1 MATKTVTRRKKL
13 SEKKEQRVHKT
24 SDFTEIPKLD
34 FEVKLFIKNKNEAP
48 VEQKLLALLQLQL
61 IDSQIDKIKTIR
73 GELPM
78 EVADL
83 EDEVAGLQTRI
94 NNLAEEAKEI
104 QEQIAMKKQAI
115 KEANQMIKKYQAQQG
130 NVKNNREFESLNKE
144 IEFQHLEIQLAE
156 KRIKEHIAENNI
168 KVSMIEQA
176 QQQLNDRIND
186 LKQKKSE
193 LSGVVEE
200 TQKEEENLS
209 QSSEQA
215 ASIIEERLLN
225 AYHRIRSNARNGLA
239 VVPVERDACGGCFN
253 KIPPQRQIDI
263 KQRKKIIVCEHC
275 GRILVDNKLVELLKG
290 APEPQAQEQED

>member
-13 SEKKEQRVHKT
+13 SEKKEQRIHKT

-34 FEVKLFIKNKNEAP
+34 FEVKLFIKNKNDAP

-104 QEQIAMKKQAI
+104 QDQIAMKKQAI
-115 KEANQMIKKYQAQQG
+115 KEANQMIKKYQSQQN

-193 LSGVVEE
+193 LSGVVDE
-200 TQKEEENLS
+200 TQKEEENLTE
-209 QSSEQA
+209 SSEKA

-263 KQRKKIIVCEHC
+263 RQRKKIIVCEHC
-275 GRILVDNKLVELLKG
+275 GRILVDNKLVEILKG
-290 APEPQAQEQED
+290 APEPQAQQA

>member
-1 MATKTVTRRKKL
+1 MATKAPSKRKKL
-13 SEKKEQRVHKT
+13 SERREQVVVKT

-34 FEVKLFIKNKNEAP
+34 FDVQLFIKDKNEAT

-61 IDSQIDKIKTIR
+61 IDTQIDKIKTIR

-94 NNLAEEAKEI
+94 NNLADEARNI

-115 KEANQMIKKYQAQQG
+115 KDANQMIKKYQAQQN
-130 NVKNNREFESLNKE
+130 NVKNNREFESINKE

-156 KRIKEHIAENNI
+156 KRIKEFIADNNM
-168 KVSMIEQA
+168 KVELIETA
-176 QQQLNDRIND
+176 QQTLNERIND
-186 LKQKKSE
+186 LKDKKGE
-193 LSGVVEE
+193 LSGVIEE
-200 TQKEEENLS
+200 TRKEEDNLS
-209 QSSEQA
+209 RSAENA

-225 AYHRIRSNARNGLA
+225 AYRRIRSNARNGLA
-239 VVPVERDACGGCFN
+239 VVSVERDSCGGCFN

-263 KQRKKIIVCEHC
+263 RQRKKIIVCEHC
-275 GRILVDNKLVELLKG
+275 GRILVDNKLIEILKG
-290 APEPQAQEQED
+290 TLQVA

>member
-34 FEVKLFIKNKNEAP
+34 FEVKLFIKNKNDAP

-104 QEQIAMKKQAI
+104 QDQIAMKKQAI
-115 KEANQMIKKYQAQQG
+115 KEANQMIKKYQSQQN

-156 KRIKEHIAENNI
+156 KRIKEHIADNNI

-193 LSGVVEE
+193 LSGVVDE
-200 TQKEEENLS
+200 TQKEEENLTE
-209 QSSEQA
+209 SSEKA

-263 KQRKKIIVCEHC
+263 RQRKKIIVCEHC
-275 GRILVDNKLVELLKG
+275 GRILVDNKLVEILKG
-290 APEPQAQEQED
+290 APEPQAQHA

>member
-34 FEVKLFIKNKNEAP
+34 FEVKLFIKNKNDAP

-104 QEQIAMKKQAI
+104 QDQIAMKKQAI
-115 KEANQMIKKYQAQQG
+115 KEANQMIKKYQSQQN

-156 KRIKEHIAENNI
+156 KRIKEHIADNNI

-193 LSGVVEE
+193 LSGVVDE
-200 TQKEEENLS
+200 TQKEEENLTE
-209 QSSEQA
+209 SSEKA

-263 KQRKKIIVCEHC
+263 RQRKKIIVCEHC
-275 GRILVDNKLVELLKG
+275 GRILVDNKLVEILKG
-290 APEPQAQEQED
+290 APEPQAQQA

>member
-94 NNLAEEAKEI
+94 NNLAEEAKQI
-104 QEQIAMKKQAI
+104 QDQIAMKKQAI
-115 KEANQMIKKYQAQQG
+115 KEANQMIKKYQSQQS

-186 LKQKKSE
+186 LKQKKGE

-200 TQKEEENLS
+200 TQKEEEYLS

-275 GRILVDNKLVELLKG
+275 GRILVDNKLIESLKG
-290 APEPQAQEQED
+290 APEPQAQEA

>member
-13 SEKKEQRVHKT
+13 SEKKEQRIHKT
-24 SDFTEIPKLD
+24 SDFTEIPRLD
-34 FEVKLFIKNKNEAP
+34 FEVKFFIKNKNEAP

-94 NNLAEEAKEI
+94 NNLAEEAKQI
-104 QEQIAMKKQAI
+104 QDQIAMKKQAI
-115 KEANQMIKKYQAQQG
+115 KEANQMIKKYQSQQS

-200 TQKEEENLS
+200 TRKEEENLTE
-209 QSSEQA
+209 SSEKA

-225 AYHRIRSNARNGLA
+225 AYHRIRSNARNGLS

-275 GRILVDNKLVELLKG
+275 GRILVDNKLVEMLKG
-290 APEPQAQEQED
+290 AREPQTHEA

>member
-94 NNLAEEAKEI
+94 NNLAEEAKQI

-115 KEANQMIKKYQAQQG
+115 KEANQLIKKYQAQQS

-156 KRIKEHIAENNI
+156 KRIKEYIAENNN
-168 KVSMIEQA
+168 KVSLIEQA

-200 TQKEEENLS
+200 TQKEEENLAH
-209 QSSEQA
+209 SSEQA

-275 GRILVDNKLVELLKG
+275 GRILVDNKLIELLKG
-290 APEPQAQEQED
+290 APEPQAQEA

>member
-1 MATKTVTRRKKL
+1 MATKTVSRRKKL
-13 SEKKEQRVHKT
+13 SDNKEKRVHKT

-34 FEVKLFIKNKNEAP
+34 FKVKLFIDNKNEAT

-94 NNLAEEAKEI
+94 NNLAEEARQI

-115 KEANQMIKKYQAQQG
+115 KEANQMIKKYQAQQS

-156 KRIKEHIAENNI
+156 KRIKEYIAENNN
-168 KVSMIEQA
+168 KVSAIEQA
-176 QQQLNDRIND
+176 QQLLNERIND
-186 LKQKKSE
+186 LKEKKSE
-193 LSGVVEE
+193 LSGLVEE
-200 TQKEEENLS
+200 TQKEEESLMES
-209 QSSEQA
+209 AAQA
-215 ASIIEERLLN
+215 ASIIEDRLLN
-225 AYHRIRSNARNGLA
+225 AYRRIRGNARNGLA
-239 VVPVERDACGGCFN
+239 VVAVERDACGGCFN
-253 KIPPQRQIDI
+253 KIPPQRQIELR
-263 KQRKKIIVCEHC
+263 QRKKIIVCEHC
-275 GRILVDNKLVELLKG
+275 GRILIDNKLVELLKG
-290 APEPQAQEQED
+290 APQEA

>member
-1 MATKTVTRRKKL
+1 MATKAPSKRKKL
-13 SEKKEQRVHKT
+13 SEKREQVVVKT

-34 FEVKLFIKNKNEAP
+34 FDVQLFIKDKNEAT

-61 IDSQIDKIKTIR
+61 IDTQIDKIKTIR

-94 NNLAEEAKEI
+94 NNLADEARNI

-115 KEANQMIKKYQAQQG
+115 KDANQMIKKYQAQQN
-130 NVKNNREFESLNKE
+130 NVKNNREFESINKE

-156 KRIKEHIAENNI
+156 KRIKEFIADNNM
-168 KVSMIEQA
+168 KVELIETA
-176 QQQLNDRIND
+176 QQTLNERIND
-186 LKQKKSE
+186 LKDKKGE
-193 LSGVVEE
+193 LSGVIEE
-200 TQKEEENLS
+200 TRKEEDNLS
-209 QSSEQA
+209 RSAENA

-225 AYHRIRSNARNGLA
+225 AYRRIRSNARNGLA
-239 VVPVERDACGGCFN
+239 VVSVERDSCGGCFN

-263 KQRKKIIVCEHC
+263 RQRKKIIVCEHC
-275 GRILVDNKLVELLKG
+275 GRILVDNKLIEILKG
-290 APEPQAQEQED
+290 TLQVA